1 MCAQS
6 YTLALPR
13 HRLSQGS
20 DAQLTH
26 QTFLPTTPQTPTPQ
40 NSSQGSVEP
49 HTPESPPHRTPV
61 RELEWNPDFLYNTT
75 ELRSWK
81 VCPDP
86 GAQFPC
92 NITEQS
98 VHQGWMLEPQLPH
111 LQTQQG
117 RAYVGGIG
125 GKTISKRHTYF
136 CESSPENKEKTA
148 PFFSVPLHGTLFK
161 GKSISV
167 IPCKVFFYT
176 AQPGAEKFA

>member
-20 DAQLTH
+20 VCPAHTPDSDTTELQPGKCGTPH
-26 QTFLPTTPQTPTPQ
+26 PRISTTPDSCQEW
-40 NSSQGSVEP
+40 SP
-49 HTPESPPHRTPV
+49 HS
-61 RELEWNPDFLYNTT
+61 LYNTT
-75 ELRSWK
+75 ELPSWK
-81 VCPDP
+81 VCSDP

-92 NITEQS
+92 NIPEQS
-98 VHQGWMLEPQLPH
+98 VHQGWMLEPRLPH

-167 IPCKVFFYT
+167 ILTSV
-176 AQPGAEKFA
+176 